1 MTTILNCNAGKG
13 RMRMR
18 MRMVTMITMTFFACC
33 FLSSPLLTASFAVV
47 PSRTTRTTTSSTTT
61 TTTTTSSSLSMSS
74 SATTLQHV
82 SDFYQN
88 FPIQAAVLTCGVK
101 ASVADTVAQ
110 IKSQAS
116 LLQSK
121 TASVVKKSNKTDN
134 NMSSNSNNNNNIIQN
149 FNLDLNYFNFWEGRR
164 NLAYV
169 LYGGIYIG
177 LMSYLEYSY
186 VFPSLFGYEKTIQI
200 LVEKVL
206 FDNFFVAP
214 FIWLPPAYIIKAW
227 VYSGDDSGGID
238 DNNDN
243 NDSTISLILKE
254 GYNKYMHDIMNNN
267 LLTMYWTIW
276 LPAQTISFSVV
287 PDHLRVA
294 FMASI
299 SFFWFILFSTV
310 ASSSSSSISSDT
322 SSEQ

>member
-1 MTTILNCNAGKG
+1 MTTINRHTCTAGRG
-13 RMRMR
+13 
-18 MRMVTMITMTFFACC
+18 MIIMTLFAFCL
-33 FLSSPLLTASFAVV
+33 LSSPLLTTSFMVV
-47 PSRTTRTTTSSTTT
+47 PSTTT
-61 TTTTTSSSLSMSS
+61 TSTTTTASSLSMSS

-88 FPIQAAVLTCGVK
+88 FPIQSAVLTCGVK
-101 ASVADTVAQ
+101 ASVADTIAQ

-121 TASVVKKSNKTDN
+121 TASAVTSKKTEN
-134 NMSSNSNNNNNIIQN
+134 NNNSNNNNIANLN
-149 FNLDLNYFNFWEGRR
+149 LNLNLDLNYFNFWEGRR

-227 VYSGDDSGGID
+227 VYSGDND
-238 DNNDN
+238 DTINNDTNDTIN
-243 NDSTISLILKE
+243 NDSTIGTILKE
-254 GYNKYMHDIMNNN
+254 GYDKYMYDIMNNN

-287 PDHLRVA
+287 PDHLRVV

-310 ASSSSSSISSDT
+310 ASSSSSTSSSSTSSDY